1 MTDSTPRPSKPD
13 SLISQYKAQTRK
25 RWLVVASLA
34 LPLLALIF
42 ASLLLGAAE
51 LSASDSWAAFVN
63 KLSGQPVAKGAKLA
77 NTIVWQL
84 RVPRILMA
92 TIGGFALSVA
102 GLIMQTILRNP
113 LASPYTL
120 GISAAASFGAAISI
134 VLSSRLP
141 YIGDRI
147 PFEWVIVSNSFTC
160 CLVATGAVF
169 VMSKLQR
176 VTPETI
182 VLLGVSMMFM
192 FSAGTSLMQY
202 LGDRDQ
208 MAELAY
214 WMFGSLNK
222 ATWTKTTI
230 SGVLLIFGMIFIW
243 RWIWDLNAL
252 FSDDETAT
260 SSGVNVERIRLK
272 GMVLA
277 SLLTAAVVSFLG
289 PIGFIGLVAPHL
301 ARIVVGGDHRYL
313 VPATVLL
320 GGTVLLFADLLS
332 RTLFAP
338 VTIPVGIVTSFV
350 GVPLLIVL
358 MVRRKAEHW

>member
-1 MTDSTPRPSKPD
+1 MTSTTPLAEKTQ
-13 SLISQYKAQTRK
+13 SLVSAYKAETRK
-25 RWLVVASLA
+25 RWLTVAL
-34 LPLLALIF
+34 LLVPLIALIL
-42 ASLLLGAAE
+42 AGLVLGAAE
-51 LSASDSWAAFVN
+51 LSPAASWSALIN
-63 KLSGQPVAKGAKLA
+63 KLTGQPTAKGAKLA
-77 NTIVWQL
+77 ETIVWQL
-84 RVPRILMA
+84 RVPRVLMA

-102 GLIMQTILRNP
+102 GLMMQTILRNP

-120 GISAAASFGAAISI
+120 GISAAASFGAAVTI

-141 YIGDRI
+141 FIGEKL
-147 PFEWVIVSNSFTC
+147 PFEWVIVTNSFAC
-160 CLVATGAVF
+160 CLIATAAVF
-169 VMSKLQR
+169 IMSKLQS

-192 FSAGTSLMQY
+192 FSAGTSLLQY
-202 LGDRDQ
+202 LGDQDQ
-208 MAELAY
+208 LAELAY

-230 SGVLLIFGMIFIW
+230 AGILLIFGLVMVQ
-243 RWIWDLNAL
+243 RWVWDLNAL
-252 FSDDETAT
+252 FSDDETAI
-260 SSGVNVERIRLK
+260 SSGVNVEKVRLK
-272 GMVLA
+272 AMLLA

-313 VPATVLL
+313 VPATILL
-320 GGTVLLFADLLS
+320 GGCVLLFADLLS